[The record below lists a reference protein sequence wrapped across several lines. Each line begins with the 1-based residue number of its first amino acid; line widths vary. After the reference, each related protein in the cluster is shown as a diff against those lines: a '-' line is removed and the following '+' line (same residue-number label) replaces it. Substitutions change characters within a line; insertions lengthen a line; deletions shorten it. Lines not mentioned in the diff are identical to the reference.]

1 MKFGY
6 ARCSTLDQNL
16 DWQIDALMKEG
27 CDRIFQEKFTG
38 TRKDRPELLR
48 MLDMLRE
55 GDTVIICELT
65 RLSRSV
71 KDLFDLVE
79 RVEKAGANIKSL
91 KEPWLDT
98 TTPQGRLLFTIFS
111 GVSQF
116 ERELIR
122 ERTMEG
128 LASARAR
135 GRMGGRPGKDQKVV
149 EQALTLYDSRAYS
162 VDEISK
168 TTGISR
174 ATLYKY
180 INLRKEAQNNNK
192 YTAMAKTPS
201 WLQIN
206 DGIPHKGMELL
217 IGREPAE
224 VGLLLLRWD

>member
-16 DWQIDALMKEG
+16 DWQIDALTKEG

-48 MLDMLRE
+48 MMDMLRE

-79 RVEKAGANIKSL
+79 QVEKAGANIKSL

-135 GRMGGRPGKDQKVV
+135 GRMGGRPGKDKKIV
-149 EQALTLYDSRAYS
+149 EQALTLYDSKAYS

-180 INLRKEAQNNNK
+180 VNLRKEK
-192 YTAMAKTPS
+192 IDLSSTTP
-201 WLQIN
+201 
-206 DGIPHKGMELL
+206 KE
-217 IGREPAE
+217 
-224 VGLLLLRWD
+224 

>member
-1 MKFGY
+1 MKLGY

-48 MLDMLRE
+48 MMDMLRE

-71 KDLFDLVE
+71 KDLFELVE
-79 RVEKAGANIKSL
+79 QVEKAGANIKSL

-135 GRMGGRPGKDQKVV
+135 GRMGGRPGKDKKIV
-149 EQALTLYDSRAYS
+149 EQALTLYDSKAYS

-180 INLRKEAQNNNK
+180 VNLRKEAQNN
-192 YTAMAKTPS
+192 
-201 WLQIN
+201 Q
-206 DGIPHKGMELL
+206 H
-217 IGREPAE
+217 
-224 VGLLLLRWD
+224 

>member
-1 MKFGY
+1 MKLGY

-27 CDRIFQEKFTG
+27 CDRIFQENFTG

-48 MLDMLRE
+48 MMDMLRE

-79 RVEKAGANIKSL
+79 QVEKAGANIKSL

-128 LASARAR
+128 LTSARAR
-135 GRMGGRPGKDQKVV
+135 GRIGGRPGKDKKIV

-162 VDEISK
+162 VDQISK

-174 ATLYKY
+174 RTLYKY
-180 INLRKEAQNNNK
+180 VNLRKEAQNN
-192 YTAMAKTPS
+192 
-201 WLQIN
+201 Q
-206 DGIPHKGMELL
+206 H
-217 IGREPAE
+217 
-224 VGLLLLRWD
+224 

>member
-1 MKFGY
+1 MKLGY

-16 DWQIDALMKEG
+16 DWQIDALTKEG
-27 CDRIFQEKFTG
+27 CARIFQEKFTG

-48 MLDMLRE
+48 MMDMLRE

-79 RVEKAGANIKSL
+79 QVEKAGANIKSL

-135 GRMGGRPGKDQKVV
+135 GRMGGRPGKDKKIV
-149 EQALTLYDSRAYS
+149 EQALTLYDSKAYS

-180 INLRKEAQNNNK
+180 VNLRKEK
-192 YTAMAKTPS
+192 IVHSSTTP
-201 WLQIN
+201 
-206 DGIPHKGMELL
+206 K
-217 IGREPAE
+217 
-224 VGLLLLRWD
+224 

>member
-1 MKFGY
+1 M
-6 ARCSTLDQNL
+6 
-16 DWQIDALMKEG
+16 
-27 CDRIFQEKFTG
+27 
-38 TRKDRPELLR
+38 
-48 MLDMLRE
+48 
-55 GDTVIICELT
+55 
-65 RLSRSV
+65 
-71 KDLFDLVE
+71 
-79 RVEKAGANIKSL
+79 EKAGANIKSL

-135 GRMGGRPGKDQKVV
+135 GRMGGRPGKDKKIV
-149 EQALTLYDSRAYS
+149 EQALTLYDSKAYS

-180 INLRKEAQNNNK
+180 VNLRKEAQNN
-192 YTAMAKTPS
+192 
-201 WLQIN
+201 Q
-206 DGIPHKGMELL
+206 H
-217 IGREPAE
+217 
-224 VGLLLLRWD
+224 

>member
-1 MKFGY
+1 MKLGY

-16 DWQIDALMKEG
+16 DWQIDALTKEG

-168 TTGISR
+168 TTGLSR
-174 ATLYKY
+174 GTIYKY
-180 INLRKEAQNNNK
+180 IRLRKEAQNNK
-192 YTAMAKTPS
+192 K
-201 WLQIN
+201 
-206 DGIPHKGMELL
+206 
-217 IGREPAE
+217 
-224 VGLLLLRWD
+224 

>member
-16 DWQIDALMKEG
+16 DWQIDALTKEG

-48 MLDMLRE
+48 MMDMLRE

-79 RVEKAGANIKSL
+79 QVEKAGANIKSL

-135 GRMGGRPGKDQKVV
+135 GRMGGRPGKDKKIV
-149 EQALTLYDSRAYS
+149 EQALTLYDSKAYS
-162 VDEISK
+162 VDEISGK
-168 TTGISR
+168 KVILIDDVMTRGRTLEGTG
-174 ATLYKY
+174 LP
-180 INLRKEAQNNNK
+180 KELGA
-192 YTAMAKTPS
+192 S
-201 WLQIN
+201 
-206 DGIPHKGMELL
+206 EV
-217 IGREPAE
+217 
-224 VGLLLLRWD
+224 VGLVAGITINPDWTGMDTRNVECLYIESIIS

>member
-1 MKFGY
+1 MKLGY

-16 DWQIDALMKEG
+16 DWQIDALTKEG

-38 TRKDRPELLR
+38 TRKHRPELLR

-149 EQALTLYDSRAYS
+149 EQALTLYDSKAYS

-168 TTGISR
+168 TTGLSR
-174 ATLYKY
+174 GTIYKY
-180 INLRKEAQNNNK
+180 IRLRKEAQNNK
-192 YTAMAKTPS
+192 K
-201 WLQIN
+201 
-206 DGIPHKGMELL
+206 
-217 IGREPAE
+217 
-224 VGLLLLRWD
+224 

>member
-1 MKFGY
+1 MKLGY

-16 DWQIDALMKEG
+16 DWQIDALTKEG
-27 CDRIFQEKFTG
+27 CDGIFQEKFTG

-48 MLDMLRE
+48 MMDMLRE

-79 RVEKAGANIKSL
+79 QVEKAGANIKSL

-135 GRMGGRPGKDQKVV
+135 GRMGGRPGKDKKIV
-149 EQALTLYDSRAYS
+149 EQALTLYDSKAYS

-180 INLRKEAQNNNK
+180 INLRKEAQNN
-192 YTAMAKTPS
+192 
-201 WLQIN
+201 Q
-206 DGIPHKGMELL
+206 H
-217 IGREPAE
+217 
-224 VGLLLLRWD
+224 

>member
-1 MKFGY
+1 MKLGY

-48 MLDMLRE
+48 MMDMLRE

-79 RVEKAGANIKSL
+79 QVEKAGANIKSL

-122 ERTMEG
+122 ERTMEE

-135 GRMGGRPGKDQKVV
+135 GRMGGRPSKDPKIV

-162 VDEISK
+162 MDQISK

-174 ATLYKY
+174 RTLYKY
-180 INLRKEAQNNNK
+180 INLRKENQYNSLNHDRN
-192 YTAMAKTPS
+192 
-201 WLQIN
+201 
-206 DGIPHKGMELL
+206 
-217 IGREPAE
+217 R
-224 VGLLLLRWD
+224 

>member
-1 MKFGY
+1 MKLGY
-6 ARCSTLDQNL
+6 ALRLTLDQNL
-16 DWQIDALMKEG
+16 DWQIDALTKVG

-38 TRKDRPELLR
+38 TRKDCPELLR
-48 MLDMLRE
+48 MMDVAWE

-79 RVEKAGANIKSL
+79 QVEKAGANIKSL

-135 GRMGGRPGKDQKVV
+135 GRMGGRPGKDKKTID
-149 EQALTLYDSRAYS
+149 QALTLYDSKAYS

-180 INLRKEAQNNNK
+180 VNLRKEKIQ
-192 YTAMAKTPS
+192 
-201 WLQIN
+201 
-206 DGIPHKGMELL
+206 
-217 IGREPAE
+217 
-224 VGLLLLRWD
+224 

>member
-1 MKFGY
+1 MKLGY

-16 DWQIDALMKEG
+16 DWQIDALTKEG
-27 CDRIFQEKFTG
+27 CDRIFQENFTG

-48 MLDMLRE
+48 MMDMLRE

-79 RVEKAGANIKSL
+79 QVEKAGANIKSL

-122 ERTMEG
+122 ERMMEG

-135 GRMGGRPGKDQKVV
+135 GRMGGRPGKDKKIV
-149 EQALTLYDSRAYS
+149 EQALTLYDSKAYS

-180 INLRKEAQNNNK
+180 VNLRNKYVNLRKENQNDSLK
-192 YTAMAKTPS
+192 H
-201 WLQIN
+201 
-206 DGIPHKGMELL
+206 D
-217 IGREPAE
+217 
-224 VGLLLLRWD
+224 

>member
-1 MKFGY
+1 M
-6 ARCSTLDQNL
+6 
-16 DWQIDALMKEG
+16 I
-27 CDRIFQEKFTG
+27 
-38 TRKDRPELLR
+38 
-48 MLDMLRE
+48 DMLRE

-79 RVEKAGANIKSL
+79 QVEKAGANIKSL

-135 GRMGGRPGKDQKVV
+135 GRMGGRPGKDKKIV
-149 EQALTLYDSRAYS
+149 EQALTLYDSKAYS

-180 INLRKEAQNNNK
+180 VNLRKEK
-192 YTAMAKTPS
+192 IDLSSTTP
-201 WLQIN
+201 
-206 DGIPHKGMELL
+206 KE
-217 IGREPAE
+217 
-224 VGLLLLRWD
+224 

>member
-1 MKFGY
+1 MKLGY

-16 DWQIDALMKEG
+16 DWQIDALTKEG

-48 MLDMLRE
+48 MMDMLRE

-79 RVEKAGANIKSL
+79 QVEKAGANIKSL

-135 GRMGGRPGKDQKVV
+135 GRMGGRPGKDKKIV
-149 EQALTLYDSRAYS
+149 EQALTLYDSKAYS
-162 VDEISK
+162 VEEISK

-180 INLRKEAQNNNK
+180 VNLRKEAQNN
-192 YTAMAKTPS
+192 
-201 WLQIN
+201 Q
-206 DGIPHKGMELL
+206 H
-217 IGREPAE
+217 
-224 VGLLLLRWD
+224 

>member
-1 MKFGY
+1 M
-6 ARCSTLDQNL
+6 A
-16 DWQIDALMKEG
+16 
-27 CDRIFQEKFTG
+27 
-38 TRKDRPELLR
+38 
-48 MLDMLRE
+48 
-55 GDTVIICELT
+55 
-65 RLSRSV
+65 
-71 KDLFDLVE
+71 
-79 RVEKAGANIKSL
+79 KAGANIKSL

-135 GRMGGRPGKDQKVV
+135 GRMGGRPGKDKKIV
-149 EQALTLYDSRAYS
+149 EQALTLYDSKAYS

-180 INLRKEAQNNNK
+180 VNLRKEK
-192 YTAMAKTPS
+192 IDFSSTTP
-201 WLQIN
+201 
-206 DGIPHKGMELL
+206 KE
-217 IGREPAE
+217 
-224 VGLLLLRWD
+224 

>member
-1 MKFGY
+1 MKLGY

-48 MLDMLRE
+48 MMDMLRE

-79 RVEKAGANIKSL
+79 QVEKAGANIKSL

-116 ERELIR
+116 ERELIH

-135 GRMGGRPGKDQKVV
+135 GRMGGRPGKDKKVV
-149 EQALTLYDSRAYS
+149 EQALTLYDSKAYS

-180 INLRKEAQNNNK
+180 VNLRKEAQNN
-192 YTAMAKTPS
+192 
-201 WLQIN
+201 Q
-206 DGIPHKGMELL
+206 H
-217 IGREPAE
+217 
-224 VGLLLLRWD
+224 

>member
-55 GDTVIICELT
+55 GDTVIICDLT

-91 KEPWLDT
+91 KEPWIDT

-135 GRMGGRPGKDQKVV
+135 GRMGGRPGKDKKVV

-192 YTAMAKTPS
+192 
-201 WLQIN
+201 
-206 DGIPHKGMELL
+206 
-217 IGREPAE
+217 
-224 VGLLLLRWD
+224 

>member
-1 MKFGY
+1 MKLGY

-16 DWQIDALMKEG
+16 DWQIDALTKEG

-135 GRMGGRPGKDQKVV
+135 GRMGGRPGKDKKVV

-180 INLRKEAQNNNK
+180 VHLRKENQNSNLNHD
-192 YTAMAKTPS
+192 S
-201 WLQIN
+201 N
-206 DGIPHKGMELL
+206 
-217 IGREPAE
+217 
-224 VGLLLLRWD
+224 

>member
-1 MKFGY
+1 MKLGY

-16 DWQIDALMKEG
+16 DWQIDALTKEG

-48 MLDMLRE
+48 MMDMLRE

-71 KDLFDLVE
+71 KDLFELVE
-79 RVEKAGANIKSL
+79 QVEKAGANIKSL

-135 GRMGGRPGKDQKVV
+135 GRMGGRPGKDKKIV
-149 EQALTLYDSRAYS
+149 EQALTLYDSKAYS

-180 INLRKEAQNNNK
+180 VNLRKENQNSNLNHD
-192 YTAMAKTPS
+192 S
-201 WLQIN
+201 N
-206 DGIPHKGMELL
+206 
-217 IGREPAE
+217 
-224 VGLLLLRWD
+224 

>member
-1 MKFGY
+1 MKLGY

-16 DWQIDALMKEG
+16 DWQIDALTKEG
-27 CDRIFQEKFTG
+27 CDRIFQENFTG

-48 MLDMLRE
+48 MMDMLRE

-65 RLSRSV
+65 WLSRSV
-71 KDLFDLVE
+71 KNLFDLVE
-79 RVEKAGANIKSL
+79 QVEKAGANIKSL

-98 TTPQGRLLFTIFS
+98 TTPQGILLFTIFS

-135 GRMGGRPGKDQKVV
+135 GRIGGRPGKDKKIV
-149 EQALTLYDSRAYS
+149 EQALTLYDSKAYS

-180 INLRKEAQNNNK
+180 VNLRK
-192 YTAMAKTPS
+192 
-201 WLQIN
+201 
-206 DGIPHKGMELL
+206 D
-217 IGREPAE
+217 
-224 VGLLLLRWD
+224 VGQTTSYL

>member
-1 MKFGY
+1 MKLGY

-16 DWQIDALMKEG
+16 DWQIDALTKEG

-48 MLDMLRE
+48 MMDMLRE

-79 RVEKAGANIKSL
+79 QVEKAGANIKSL

-135 GRMGGRPGKDQKVV
+135 GRMGGRPGKDKKIV
-149 EQALTLYDSRAYS
+149 EQALTLYDSKAYS
-162 VDEISK
+162 VDEILK

-180 INLRKEAQNNNK
+180 VNLRKEK
-192 YTAMAKTPS
+192 IVHSSTTP
-201 WLQIN
+201 
-206 DGIPHKGMELL
+206 K
-217 IGREPAE
+217 
-224 VGLLLLRWD
+224 

>member
-1 MKFGY
+1 MKLGY

-16 DWQIDALMKEG
+16 DWQIDALTKEG

-48 MLDMLRE
+48 MMDMLRE

-79 RVEKAGANIKSL
+79 QVEKAGANIKSL

-116 ERELIR
+116 ARELIR

-135 GRMGGRPGKDQKVV
+135 GRMGGRPGKDKKIV
-149 EQALTLYDSRAYS
+149 EQALTLYDSKAYS

-180 INLRKEAQNNNK
+180 VNLRKENQNSNLNHD
-192 YTAMAKTPS
+192 S
-201 WLQIN
+201 N
-206 DGIPHKGMELL
+206 
-217 IGREPAE
+217 
-224 VGLLLLRWD
+224 

>member
-1 MKFGY
+1 MKLGY

-16 DWQIDALMKEG
+16 NWQIDALTKEG

-48 MLDMLRE
+48 MMDILRE

-79 RVEKAGANIKSL
+79 QVEKAGANIKSL

-135 GRMGGRPGKDQKVV
+135 GWMGGRPGKDKKIV
-149 EQALTLYDSRAYS
+149 EQALTLYDSKAYS

-180 INLRKEAQNNNK
+180 VNLRKEK
-192 YTAMAKTPS
+192 IDHSSTTP
-201 WLQIN
+201 
-206 DGIPHKGMELL
+206 K
-217 IGREPAE
+217 
-224 VGLLLLRWD
+224 

>member
-1 MKFGY
+1 MKLGY

-16 DWQIDALMKEG
+16 DWQIDALTKEG

-48 MLDMLRE
+48 MMDMLRE

-79 RVEKAGANIKSL
+79 QVEKAGADIKSL

-135 GRMGGRPGKDQKVV
+135 GRMGGRPGKDKKIV
-149 EQALTLYDSRAYS
+149 EQALTLYDSKAYS

-180 INLRKEAQNNNK
+180 VNLRKEK
-192 YTAMAKTPS
+192 IVHSSTTP
-201 WLQIN
+201 
-206 DGIPHKGMELL
+206 K
-217 IGREPAE
+217 
-224 VGLLLLRWD
+224 

>member
-1 MKFGY
+1 MKLGY

-16 DWQIDALMKEG
+16 DWQIDALTKEG

-38 TRKDRPELLR
+38 TRKDRPELLH
-48 MLDMLRE
+48 MMDMLRE

-79 RVEKAGANIKSL
+79 QVEKAGANIKSL

-135 GRMGGRPGKDQKVV
+135 GRMGGRPGKDKKIV
-149 EQALTLYDSRAYS
+149 EQALTLYDSKAYS

-180 INLRKEAQNNNK
+180 VNLRKEAQNN
-192 YTAMAKTPS
+192 
-201 WLQIN
+201 Q
-206 DGIPHKGMELL
+206 H
-217 IGREPAE
+217 
-224 VGLLLLRWD
+224 

>member
-1 MKFGY
+1 MKLGY

-16 DWQIDALMKEG
+16 DWQIDALTKEG

-48 MLDMLRE
+48 MMDMLRE

-79 RVEKAGANIKSL
+79 QVEKAGAHIKSL
-91 KEPWLDT
+91 KEPWLDP
-98 TTPQGRLLFTIFS
+98 TTPQGRLLFTNFS

-135 GRMGGRPGKDQKVV
+135 GRMGGRPSKDPKIV
-149 EQALTLYDSRAYS
+149 EQALTL
-162 VDEISK
+162 
-168 TTGISR
+168 
-174 ATLYKY
+174 
-180 INLRKEAQNNNK
+180 
-192 YTAMAKTPS
+192 
-201 WLQIN
+201 
-206 DGIPHKGMELL
+206 
-217 IGREPAE
+217 
-224 VGLLLLRWD
+224 

>member
-1 MKFGY
+1 MKLGY

-16 DWQIDALMKEG
+16 NWQIDAHTKEG

-48 MLDMLRE
+48 LMDMLRE

-79 RVEKAGANIKSL
+79 QVEKAGANIKSL

-135 GRMGGRPGKDQKVV
+135 GRMGGRPGKDKKIID
-149 EQALTLYDSRAYS
+149 QALTLYDSKAYS

-180 INLRKEAQNNNK
+180 VNLRKEKNQ
-192 YTAMAKTPS
+192 
-201 WLQIN
+201 
-206 DGIPHKGMELL
+206 
-217 IGREPAE
+217 
-224 VGLLLLRWD
+224 